1 MRRSN
6 TSNNVVPFSGGV
18 AEEAGRWLAR
28 LDRGL
33 AEEEQVR
40 LVHWLRQKPA
50 NAAALR
56 ELATFWQM
64 SELIGDL
71 PEAAQSASPN
81 ISCRTARRW
90 MVAAASVVVA
100 AGLAVYFHAFSPLES
115 PLVVQ
120 FEHTYRTAVGEHVRE
135 VLPDG
140 SSVSL
145 NTDTE
150 VHVRYLAGERLA
162 QMVRGEAHF
171 TVAHD
176 VNRPFGV
183 RAGDHI
189 VQAVGTAFNVRLQ
202 ALGEV
207 EVMVTDG
214 VVRILDDNE
223 TTAIESTGE
232 AEKQWWLHP
241 VLGSNLIK
249 GQVAKLEET
258 GHKPILAVTQL
269 DPDGI
274 DSRLAWQ
281 RGELVFEG
289 EPLQAVLDE
298 FGRYTTTR
306 FILASEDM
314 AGVRVGGFFR
324 VGDIDSL
331 LANLNENFRISA
343 ERMEDDRILLFPA
356 E

>member
-1 MRRSN
+1 MRRSDAGD
-6 TSNNVVPFSGGV
+6 NVVPFSGRT
-18 AEEAGRWLAR
+18 AEEAGIWLAR

-33 AEEEQVR
+33 TAEERAR
-40 LVHWLRQKPA
+40 LMHWLGQKPA

-56 ELATFWQM
+56 ELAEFWQA
-64 SELIGDL
+64 SELLGDL
-71 PEAAQSASPN
+71 PLASARF
-81 ISCRTARRW
+81 RTARRW
-90 MVAAASVVVA
+90 IAAAAVVVVA
-100 AGLAVYFHAFSPLES
+100 IGLVARFQAFDPSGQPRVAE
-115 PLVVQ
+115 
-120 FEHTYRTAVGEHVRE
+120 FDRTYTTAVGEHMTER
-135 VLPDG
+135 LPDG
-140 SSVSL
+140 SSVTL

-150 VHVRYLAGERLA
+150 VHVRFLKEERLV

-176 VNRPFGV
+176 LARPFGV

-202 ALGEV
+202 APGEV

-214 VVRILDDNE
+214 VVRILDENE
-223 TTAIESTGE
+223 PNTVEPAAA
-232 AEKQWWLHP
+232 AEQQWWLHP
-241 VLGSNLIK
+241 VLGSNLSK
-249 GQVAKLEET
+249 GQVAKLEEI
-258 GHKPILAVTQL
+258 GAEPILEVTQL
-269 DPDGI
+269 DPDSI

-289 EPLQAVLDE
+289 EPLQTVLDE

-314 AGVRVGGFFR
+314 AGVRVGGFFKA
-324 VGDIDSL
+324 GDIDSL
-331 LANLNENFRISA
+331 LASLDENFQIKA
-343 ERMEDDRILLFPA
+343 ERVADDRILLHPA